1 MEIASKYKPAEQ
13 QACADKLTK
22 RISHLVRKSI
32 KDLNMISHG
41 DREMVCMSGGKGSYC
56 LLETLTELQK
66 EAPIKFQHVAVNLDQ
81 GQPGFSSEV
90 LKNYFKPLK
99 IEFHIRY
106 QDTFFVV
113 KKLISKERTMY
124 SLCSRLKRGALYR
137 TANNLILP
145 KLRQA
150 TTKMIF

>member
-1 MEIASKYKPAEQ
+1 MEIASNYKPVEQ

-22 RISHLVRKSI
+22 RISHLVGKCI

-41 DREMVCMSGGKGSYC
+41 DRAMVCMSSSKGSYG

-90 LKNYFKPLK
+90 LKNYFKSLK
-99 IEFHIRY
+99 IQFHIRY
-106 QDTFFVV
+106 QDTFSVV
-113 KKLISKERTMY
+113 KKLISKVIPSY
-124 SLCSRLKRGALYR
+124 LLDIKC
-137 TANNLILP
+137 LILSMN
-145 KLRQA
+145 KFYE
-150 TTKMIF
+150 IYN